1 MMKHR
6 ISAFLLAVLLAVTA
20 AGCSAQEPED
30 SAGLPESSAG
40 TAVRSEAFYP
50 AEAGYTDYDGSPI
63 QGWSGWNADGTF
75 TFQNRNTLTTLSR
88 ENQVLETITLP
99 EEALP
104 GSEYSLDRSDD
115 YILTL
120 SNPASMN
127 EPYGV
132 VYYTDSGTVCLANL
146 TLFDRQGN
154 PVRQYPRSQVYA
166 YDENDQ
172 KICLLPCPEGEEVAE
187 VYGIGNAMPIYWLD
201 GHTAIFDCHSFII
214 FYDFAADSGQV
225 LDDMS
230 EIVKHYG
237 KFGVYYGSQMGGV
250 VDGTYY
256 YLTRRESDPI
266 SGYTLWAADADGA
279 RELLD
284 GQRFWHLFAAKD
296 GLVLVDDINPADPE
310 SDSRVWYLPTG
321 STQPTLIWGGDLSL
335 PFTEADQIAFF
346 NWNWSLDSSVLYS
359 YDPVT
364 GTLSSRDLGECI
376 QIDGLFTLV
385 RDGSLRYYYSQ
396 YKDGERTSWVY
407 DTATDTTTPLTRF
420 DGNLYVSW
428 LSPDGRYWV
437 EQDPS
442 TDDPRLRVSRWE
454 YLAKNP
460 PPAQK
465 GPPASTGG
473 LFLTVPGI
481 PSSGHQKRAKPAGS
495 TLFLYRA
502 GIYFI
507 SMSSY
512 SRLPMPIFSA
522 WARQVLYSD
531 SGVEFSK

>member
-6 ISAFLLAVLLAVTA
+6 ISAFLLAALLAVTA

-50 AEAGYTDYDGSPI
+50 AEAGYTDFDGSLV

-115 YILTL
+115 YILAL
-120 SNPASMN
+120 SNPGKMN
-127 EPYGV
+127 ESYGA

-154 PVRQYPRSQVYA
+154 PVRQYPRGQVYA

-172 KICLLPCPEGEEVAE
+172 KICLLPCPEGETVTDTYELSV
-187 VYGIGNAMPIYWLD
+187 NTLHWLD
-201 GHTAIFDCHSFII
+201 GHTAILDCHAWI
-214 FYDFAADSGQV
+214 FLYDFEADSGRI

-296 GLVLVDDINPADPE
+296 GLVLVDDTDPADPE
-310 SDSRVWYLPTG
+310 SDSRVWYLRTG
-321 STQPTLIWGGDLSL
+321 STQPTLIWSGDLSL
-335 PFTEADQIAFF
+335 PFTEADQIAFI

-364 GTLSSRDLGECI
+364 GTLSSRDLGEYI

-396 YKDGERTSWVY
+396 FKDGERTSWVY

-420 DGNLYVSW
+420 DGGLYVSW
-428 LSPDGRYWV
+428 LSPDGQYWA

-454 YLAKNP
+454 Y
-460 PPAQK
+460 
-465 GPPASTGG
+465 
-473 LFLTVPGI
+473 
-481 PSSGHQKRAKPAGS
+481 
-495 TLFLYRA
+495 
-502 GIYFI
+502 
-507 SMSSY
+507 
-512 SRLPMPIFSA
+512 
-522 WARQVLYSD
+522 
-531 SGVEFSK
+531 

>member
-50 AEAGYTDYDGSPI
+50 AEAGYTDYDGSPV

-88 ENQVLETITLP
+88 ENQVLEAITLP

-115 YILTL
+115 YILAL
-120 SNPASMN
+120 SNPGKMN
-127 EPYGV
+127 ESYGV

-154 PVRQYPRSQVYA
+154 PVRQYPRSQVYG

-172 KICLLPCPEGEEVAE
+172 KICLLPCPEGETVTDTYELSV
-187 VYGIGNAMPIYWLD
+187 NTLHWLD
-201 GHTAIFDCHSFII
+201 GHTAILDCHAWI
-214 FYDFAADSGQV
+214 FLYDFEADSGRI

-296 GLVLVDDINPADPE
+296 GLVLVDDTDPADPE
-310 SDSRVWYLPTG
+310 SDSRVWYLRTG
-321 STQPTLIWGGDLSL
+321 STQPTLIWSGDLSL
-335 PFTEADQIAFF
+335 PFTEADQIAFIS
-346 NWNWSLDSSVLYS
+346 WAWSLDSSVLYS

-364 GTLSSRDLGECI
+364 GTLSSRDLGEYI

-396 YKDGERTSWVY
+396 FKDGERTSWVY
-407 DTATDTTTPLTRF
+407 DTAADTTTPLTRF
-420 DGNLYVSW
+420 DGGLYVSW
-428 LSPDGRYWV
+428 LSPDGQYWA

-454 YLAKNP
+454 Y
-460 PPAQK
+460 
-465 GPPASTGG
+465 
-473 LFLTVPGI
+473 
-481 PSSGHQKRAKPAGS
+481 
-495 TLFLYRA
+495 
-502 GIYFI
+502 
-507 SMSSY
+507 
-512 SRLPMPIFSA
+512 
-522 WARQVLYSD
+522 
-531 SGVEFSK
+531 

>member
-6 ISAFLLAVLLAVTA
+6 IYAFLLAALLAVTA

-50 AEAGYTDYDGSPI
+50 AEAGYTDYDGSLV

-104 GSEYSLDRSDD
+104 GGEYSLDRSDD
-115 YILTL
+115 YILAL

-127 EPYGV
+127 EPFGA

-154 PVRQYPRSQVYA
+154 PVRQYPRSQVYG

-187 VYGIGNAMPIYWLD
+187 VYGLGGAMPIYWLD

-225 LDDMS
+225 LDDMN
-230 EIVKHYG
+230 EIAAQ
-237 KFGVYYGSQMGGV
+237 FGRFSTYCGSQMGGV

-256 YLTRRESDPI
+256 YLTRRGTDPI

-321 STQPTLIWGGDLSL
+321 ST
-335 PFTEADQIAFF
+335 
-346 NWNWSLDSSVLYS
+346 
-359 YDPVT
+359 
-364 GTLSSRDLGECI
+364 
-376 QIDGLFTLV
+376 
-385 RDGSLRYYYSQ
+385 
-396 YKDGERTSWVY
+396 
-407 DTATDTTTPLTRF
+407 
-420 DGNLYVSW
+420 
-428 LSPDGRYWV
+428 
-437 EQDPS
+437 
-442 TDDPRLRVSRWE
+442 
-454 YLAKNP
+454 
-460 PPAQK
+460 
-465 GPPASTGG
+465 
-473 LFLTVPGI
+473 
-481 PSSGHQKRAKPAGS
+481 
-495 TLFLYRA
+495 
-502 GIYFI
+502 
-507 SMSSY
+507 
-512 SRLPMPIFSA
+512 
-522 WARQVLYSD
+522 
-531 SGVEFSK
+531 

>member
-6 ISAFLLAVLLAVTA
+6 ISAFLLAALLAVTA

-50 AEAGYTDYDGSPI
+50 AEAGYTDYDGSLV

-104 GSEYSLDRSDD
+104 GSEYSLDRNDD
-115 YILTL
+115 YILAL
-120 SNPASMN
+120 SNPGKMN
-127 EPYGV
+127 ESYGV

-154 PVRQYPRSQVYA
+154 PVRQYPRGQVYA

-172 KICLLPCPEGEEVAE
+172 KICLLPCPEGETVTDTYELSV
-187 VYGIGNAMPIYWLD
+187 NTLHWLD
-201 GHTAIFDCHSFII
+201 GHTAILDCHAWI
-214 FYDFAADSGQV
+214 FLYDFEADSGRI

-296 GLVLVDDINPADPE
+296 GLVLVDDTDPADPE
-310 SDSRVWYLPTG
+310 SDSRVWYLRTG
-321 STQPTLIWGGDLSL
+321 STQPTLIWSGDLSL
-335 PFTEADQIAFF
+335 PFTEADQIAFIS
-346 NWNWSLDSSVLYS
+346 WAWSLDSSVLYS

-364 GTLSSRDLGECI
+364 GTLSSRDLGEYI
-376 QIDGLFTLV
+376 QINSLFTLV
-385 RDGSLRYYYSQ
+385 RDGSLRYYYSRF
-396 YKDGERTSWVY
+396 KDGERTSWVY

-420 DGNLYVSW
+420 DGGLYVSW
-428 LSPDGRYWV
+428 LSPDGRYWA

-454 YLAKNP
+454 Y
-460 PPAQK
+460 
-465 GPPASTGG
+465 
-473 LFLTVPGI
+473 
-481 PSSGHQKRAKPAGS
+481 
-495 TLFLYRA
+495 
-502 GIYFI
+502 
-507 SMSSY
+507 
-512 SRLPMPIFSA
+512 
-522 WARQVLYSD
+522 
-531 SGVEFSK
+531 

>member
-6 ISAFLLAVLLAVTA
+6 ISAFLLAALLAVTA
-20 AGCSAQEPED
+20 VGCSAQEPED

-50 AEAGYTDYDGSPI
+50 AEAGYTDFDGSLV

-115 YILTL
+115 YILAL

-127 EPYGV
+127 EPFGA

-154 PVRQYPRSQVYA
+154 PVRQYPRGQVYA

-172 KICLLPCPEGEEVAE
+172 KICLLPCPEGETVTDTYELSV
-187 VYGIGNAMPIYWLD
+187 NTLHWLD
-201 GHTAIFDCHSFII
+201 GHTAILDCHAWI
-214 FYDFAADSGQV
+214 FLYDFEADSGRI

-296 GLVLVDDINPADPE
+296 GLVLVDDTDPADPE

-321 STQPTLIWGGDLSL
+321 STQPTLIWSGDLSL
-335 PFTEADQIAFF
+335 PFTEADQIAFIS
-346 NWNWSLDSSVLYS
+346 WAWSLDSSVLYS

-364 GTLSSRDLGECI
+364 GTLSSRDLGEYI

-396 YKDGERTSWVY
+396 FKDGERTSWVY
-407 DTATDTTTPLTRF
+407 DTAADTTTPLTRF
-420 DGNLYVSW
+420 DGGLYVSW
-428 LSPDGRYWV
+428 LSPDGRYWA

-454 YLAKNP
+454 Y
-460 PPAQK
+460 
-465 GPPASTGG
+465 
-473 LFLTVPGI
+473 
-481 PSSGHQKRAKPAGS
+481 
-495 TLFLYRA
+495 
-502 GIYFI
+502 
-507 SMSSY
+507 
-512 SRLPMPIFSA
+512 
-522 WARQVLYSD
+522 
-531 SGVEFSK
+531 

>member
-6 ISAFLLAVLLAVTA
+6 IPAFLLAVLLAVTA

-50 AEAGYTDYDGSPI
+50 AEAGYTDFDGSLV

-88 ENQVLETITLP
+88 ENQVLEAITLP

-115 YILTL
+115 YILAL
-120 SNPASMN
+120 SNPAGMN
-127 EPYGV
+127 EPFGV

-154 PVRQYPRSQVYA
+154 PVRQYPRSQVYG

-172 KICLLPCPEGEEVAE
+172 KICLLPCPEGETVTDTYELSV
-187 VYGIGNAMPIYWLD
+187 NTLHWLD
-201 GHTAIFDCHSFII
+201 GHTAILDCHAWI
-214 FYDFAADSGQV
+214 FLYDFEADSGRI

-321 STQPTLIWGGDLSL
+321 STQPTLVWSGDFSL
-335 PFTEADQIAFF
+335 YITEADQIAFIS
-346 NWNWSLDSSVLYS
+346 WAWSLDSSVLYS

-364 GTLSSRDLGECI
+364 GALSSRDLGECI
-376 QIDGLFTLV
+376 QINSLFTLV

-396 YKDGERTSWVY
+396 FKDGERTSRVY
-407 DTATDTTTPLTRF
+407 DTAADTTTPLTRF

-454 YLAKNP
+454 Y
-460 PPAQK
+460 
-465 GPPASTGG
+465 
-473 LFLTVPGI
+473 
-481 PSSGHQKRAKPAGS
+481 
-495 TLFLYRA
+495 
-502 GIYFI
+502 
-507 SMSSY
+507 
-512 SRLPMPIFSA
+512 
-522 WARQVLYSD
+522 
-531 SGVEFSK
+531 

>member
-50 AEAGYTDYDGSPI
+50 AEAGYTDFDGSPV

-88 ENQVLETITLP
+88 ENQVLEAITLP

-115 YILTL
+115 YILAL
-120 SNPASMN
+120 SNPGKMN
-127 EPYGV
+127 ESYGA

-154 PVRQYPRSQVYA
+154 PIRQYPRGQVYA

-172 KICLLPCPEGEEVAE
+172 KICLLPCPEGETVTDTYELSV
-187 VYGIGNAMPIYWLD
+187 NTLHWLD
-201 GHTAIFDCHSFII
+201 GHTAILDCHAWI
-214 FYDFAADSGQV
+214 FLYDFEADSGRI

-296 GLVLVDDINPADPE
+296 GLVLVDDTDPADPE

-335 PFTEADQIAFF
+335 PFTEADQIAFI

-364 GTLSSRDLGECI
+364 GTLSSRDLGEYI

-396 YKDGERTSWVY
+396 FKDGERTSWVY

-428 LSPDGRYWV
+428 LSPDGRYWA

-454 YLAKNP
+454 Y
-460 PPAQK
+460 
-465 GPPASTGG
+465 
-473 LFLTVPGI
+473 
-481 PSSGHQKRAKPAGS
+481 
-495 TLFLYRA
+495 
-502 GIYFI
+502 
-507 SMSSY
+507 
-512 SRLPMPIFSA
+512 
-522 WARQVLYSD
+522 
-531 SGVEFSK
+531 